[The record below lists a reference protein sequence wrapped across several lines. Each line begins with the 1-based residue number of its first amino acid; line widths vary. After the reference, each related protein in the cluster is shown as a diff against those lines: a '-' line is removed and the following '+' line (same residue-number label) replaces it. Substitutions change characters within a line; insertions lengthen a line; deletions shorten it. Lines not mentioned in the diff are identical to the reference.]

1 MTQEPEH
8 LPTGTVTFFL
18 SDIEGSTALWEA
30 HPQGMRVAL
39 ARHDE
44 ILRAAIEA
52 NDGTVIKTTGD
63 GLHAVF
69 PTAHAAAGAAVESQR
84 ALASEAWLMI
94 APDDLKVRIGIHT
107 GEAQERDGDYFG
119 PAVNRT
125 ARIMAI
131 GHGGQTLLSNVTAE
145 MVSDFAG
152 DITLSDLGDVRLRG
166 LARPEHVFQLD
177 IEGLP
182 DEFAP
187 LRTEMAV
194 AGSLLGQ
201 LTTFAGE
208 EQEEFALTRLL
219 YDAPLTAENQALL
232 LDLIAA
238 ARARQDDDVLYE
250 SLYQQLSFLLVLKG
264 SRAGSLTE
272 LVRHARGL
280 EKGHE
285 AIVFISGPSG
295 IGKTSLA
302 LSMQLLF
309 EQIGANFVVARCAE
323 QETGSYALWQEVGR
337 SAAYATGGSTDGL
350 PAPLGH
356 APPAESLLD
365 FVHKLADWLREQ
377 AEQQPLIVLLD
388 DLHWADADSLEVLE
402 SLTSRKLGAPLLFI
416 ATYRSEERH
425 LEHALYDFLPRLLRN
440 RPAAAVHLAS
450 LTTEDTCRLAEAA
463 LGPSSEAL
471 AAYLVDRAEGHPFF
485 TVALLQDL
493 SEQGLLSQDEA
504 GRWLPPDEASTDDVA
519 EVPDIL
525 KRLIQRRVARLGEA
539 AGRLLTI
546 AAVAGE
552 SWPLAVVERLVDFGE
567 DTLLDALEQS
577 LRADLIVVEDDREE
591 IYRFAH
597 GLIKQVLYGDLL
609 ARRRKHFHE
618 QIASQIEQQDP
629 EDIYALAH
637 HFYEAGNRDKALHY
651 LMLVGDDAGRRFA
664 DRSALDYYR
673 RALEMLQTE
682 PLVDSAQHIALLDR
696 LGRTYR
702 TLDRKQEAEVTYGR
716 LREVALVAGDKQAAG
731 HALVKLANVR
741 LSQYQMALAQQTA
754 EEALKIAEEIYSPAL
769 RVGANVSMQ
778 KILFTRGKPSL
789 FERPQEELLPED
801 TENVDA
807 SVLTDALRGYAWAA
821 LWQGRYGEAEHF
833 ARRCFEQANV
843 SKNAFDIARGY
854 QIMSIVQSELG
865 LYDAAYHTINEI
877 LDQPDIGDVYHH
889 NLPRL
894 LNHMGYLFFELGN
907 AAEALRWDKKAF
919 ETSHISKGVSNP
931 EIERYNALN
940 MATDLLQLGR
950 LDETLSAM
958 TAFEQ
963 IKDGA
968 DFARFRY
975 YNRYLLL
982 MAEITLAQGD
992 AGQAIAYAHEARAM
1006 AEKHNNP
1013 KNIARSHWLEAQ
1025 AVLAM
1030 KRAEEAVDHLQT
1042 AVALVD
1048 AMPHGSL
1055 RWKMRLTLAAALR
1068 QAGREAADVI
1078 SEARRLVDNVL
1089 QELQTPLLR
1098 ESLLNSPWLA
1108 RLEALEAGE
1117 APVPVKEGY
1126 PAGLTE
1132 REVEVLRLV
1141 AEGYTNQ
1148 QVAEAL
1154 TISPRTVD
1162 THMTNI
1168 LNKTSTDNRTAATAF
1183 AMQHGL
1189 I

>member
-1 MTQEPEH
+1 
-8 LPTGTVTFFL
+8 
-18 SDIEGSTALWEA
+18 
-30 HPQGMRVAL
+30 MRAAL

-44 ILRAAIEA
+44 LLRAAIKA

-69 PTAHAAAGAAVESQR
+69 PTAHAAAAAAVESQR
-84 ALASEAWLMI
+84 ALASESWLMI

-152 DITLSDLGDVRLRG
+152 DIALSDLGDVRLRG
-166 LARPEHVFQLD
+166 LARPEHVFQLGAH
-177 IEGLP
+177 GLAH
-182 DEFAP
+182 EFPP

-250 SLYQQLSFLLVLKG
+250 SLYQQLSYLLVLKG

-280 EKGHE
+280 EKGHQ

-309 EQIGANFVVARCAE
+309 EQMGANFIVARCAE
-323 QETGSYALWQEVGR
+323 QERGSYAMWQEVGR
-337 SAAYATGGSTDGL
+337 SAAYATGSSTDGL
-350 PAPLGH
+350 PAPVGN
-356 APPAESLLD
+356 APPAESMLA
-365 FVHKLADWLREQ
+365 FVHRLSDWLKSQ
-377 AEQQPLIVLLD
+377 AEQQPLVLLLD

-402 SLTSRKLGAPLLFI
+402 SLTRRELGAPLLFI

-440 RPAAAVHLAS
+440 RPAAALHLAS

-485 TVALLQDL
+485 TVALLHDL
-493 SEQGLLSQDEA
+493 AEQGLLSQDEA
-504 GRWLPPDEASTDDVA
+504 GRWLPPDETA

-539 AGRLLTI
+539 AARLLTI

-552 SWPLAVVERLVDFGE
+552 SWPLAVVEGLVDFSE
-567 DTLLDALEQS
+567 DTLLDSLEQS

-609 ARRRKHFHE
+609 SRRRKRLHE
-618 QIASQIEQQDP
+618 QIAQEMERQEPDN
-629 EDIYALAH
+629 IYSLAH
-637 HFYEAGNRDKALHY
+637 HFYEAGNRDRALHY
-651 LMLVGDDAGRRFA
+651 LMLVGDDADRRFA
-664 DRSALDYYR
+664 TRSALDYYR
-673 RALEMLQTE
+673 RAMDVLQT
-682 PLVDSAQHIALLDR
+682 PRTSADTDVQMKLLDR
-696 LGRTYR
+696 LGSMYR
-702 TLDRKQEAEVTYGR
+702 TLDRQQEAEVTYGR
-716 LREVALVAGDKQAAG
+716 LREAAQAAG
-731 HALVKLANVR
+731 DRRAAGFALVNLAYTR
-741 LSQYQMALAQQTA
+741 LSQYQTALAQQTA
-754 EEALKIAEEIYSPAL
+754 EEALKIAEETDDPTLSLYVDVCL
-769 RVGANVSMQ
+769 Q
-778 KILFTRGKPSL
+778 KILFIHGESSVY
-789 FERPQEELLPED
+789 ERPEEELIPQDGEVAD
-801 TENVDA
+801 P
-807 SVLTDALRGYAWAA
+807 SVLTDAFRNYGYAA
-821 LWQGRYGEAEHF
+821 LWQGHYHDAEHF
-833 ARRCFEQANV
+833 AQRCFDQAIASN
-843 SKNAFDIARGY
+843 NAFDISRGY
-854 QIMSIVQSELG
+854 HILGSIQVELG
-865 LYDAAYHTINEI
+865 RYDAAYQTMTEI
-877 LDQPDIGDVYHH
+877 LNQPEIGDAYYHD
-889 NLPRL
+889 LPRL
-894 LNHMGYLFFELGN
+894 LNHLGYLFLELGD
-907 AAEALRWDKKAF
+907 ATQALKWDEKAF
-919 ETSHISKGVSNP
+919 ETSQHNEGVRNF
-931 EIERYNALN
+931 EMQRYSAMN
-940 MATDLLQLGR
+940 MATDLLQLNR
-950 LDETLSAM
+950 IDEALEAV
-958 TAFEQ
+958 AAVEK
-963 IKDGA
+963 IKEGA
-968 DFARFRY
+968 DYGRFRY
-975 YNRYLLL
+975 YNRYLIL
-982 MAEITLAQGD
+982 MAEIALAKGD
-992 AGQAIAYAHEARAM
+992 TGQAVAYAHEARAM

-1013 KNIARSHWLEAQ
+1013 KNVARSHWLEAQ
-1025 AVLAM
+1025 ALMEM

-1042 AVALVD
+1042 AVSLVD
-1048 AMPHGSL
+1048 ALPHGSL
-1055 RWKMRLTLAAALR
+1055 RWKMRLTFVEALR
-1068 QAGREAADVI
+1068 QAGREADDVI
-1078 SEARRLVDNVL
+1078 REARRLVDGVL
-1089 QELQTPLLR
+1089 KDLQTPLLR

-1108 RLEALEAGE
+1108 QLEALEAGE
-1117 APVPVKEGY
+1117 APVRVKEGY

-1141 AEGYTNQ
+1141 AEGSTNQ

-1154 TISPRTVD
+1154 HISPRTVN

-1168 LNKTSTDNRTAATAF
+1168 LNKTSTDNRTAAAAF